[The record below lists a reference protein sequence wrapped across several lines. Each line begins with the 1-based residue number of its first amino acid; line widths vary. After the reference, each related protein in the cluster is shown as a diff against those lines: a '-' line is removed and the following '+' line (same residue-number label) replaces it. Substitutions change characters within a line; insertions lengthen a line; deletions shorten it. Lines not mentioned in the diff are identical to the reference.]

1 MTATTG
7 GMDELA
13 LPDLARRQAN
23 TLRVGTVMAVDPAN
37 NLLRVKSGNIET
49 DWIRWGVR
57 RAKGTRTWSA
67 LEVGEQV
74 LLGCPS
80 GDLRQAVVL
89 CAIPQDAAPPAGDT
103 AEIERT
109 EYPDGTV
116 AEYDHGAHRL
126 LWNLGPTII
135 TADRSSLVL
144 ECNGS
149 KIIMDA
155 AGIRLIGAR
164 IDLN

>member
-7 GMDELA
+7 GIDELA

-23 TLRVGTVMAVDPAN
+23 TIRLGAVMQVDPAGYRV
-37 NLLRVKSGNIET
+37 RVKSGNIET
-49 DWIRWGVR
+49 DWLKWGVK
-57 RAKGTRTWSA
+57 RAKGTRSWHA
-67 LEVGEQV
+67 PEVGEQV
-74 LLGCPS
+74 LFACPS
-80 GDLRQAVVL
+80 GDLRQGVVL
-89 CAIPQDAAPPAGDT
+89 CAIPQDTAPPAGDT
-103 AEIERT
+103 GDVERT
-109 EYPDGTV
+109 VYPDGTV
-116 AEYDHGAHRL
+116 AEYDHAAHRL
-126 LWNLGPTII
+126 LWNLGPTSI

-149 KIIMDA
+149 QIIMDA

>member
-23 TLRVGTVMAVDPAN
+23 TLRVGTVM
-37 NLLRVKSGNIET
+37 
-49 DWIRWGVR
+49 
-57 RAKGTRTWSA
+57 
-67 LEVGEQV
+67 
-74 LLGCPS
+74 
-80 GDLRQAVVL
+80 L
-89 CAIPQDAAPPAGDT
+89 CSLPQDAAPPAGDT

-149 KIIMDA
+149 QIIMDA